1 VAVRTLAAMTLAEV
15 IETAM
20 ALTPE
25 ERSRVADV
33 LSDVDDTDTT
43 AIDTAWAA
51 VAARRADELDS
62 GAIVGLTREE
72 LKAYL
77 AERRA
82 ARAA

>member
-1 VAVRTLAAMTLAEV
+1 MTLAEV
-15 IETAM
+15 IEAAM

-33 LSDVDDTDTT
+33 RSDVDETDTT

-62 GAIVGLTREE
+62 GAVVGLTREE
-72 LKAYL
+72 LKTFL
-77 AERRA
+77 AGRRA

>member
-1 VAVRTLAAMTLAEV
+1 MTLAEV
-15 IETAM
+15 IEAAM

-33 LSDVDDTDTT
+33 LSDVDETDTT

-62 GAIVGLTREE
+62 GAVTGLTREE
-72 LKAYL
+72 LKAFL

>member
-1 VAVRTLAAMTLAEV
+1 MTLAEV
-15 IETAM
+15 IEAAM

-33 LSDVDDTDTT
+33 LSDVDETDTT

-62 GAIVGLTREE
+62 GAVVGLTREE

>member
-1 VAVRTLAAMTLAEV
+1 MADV
-15 IETAM
+15 IEAAM

-33 LSDVDDTDTT
+33 LSEVDERDAT
-43 AIDTAWAA
+43 AVDAAWAV

-62 GAIVGLTREE
+62 GTIDGLTREE
-72 LKAYL
+72 LKALL

-82 ARAA
+82 ARTA